1 MGIIVPVLTLVFL
14 LFAKVSH
21 GDSNPRV
28 ILVGGSVGS
37 WKVPDSPNNTLNHW
51 AENNRFKVGDFIVWK
66 YDMKVDSVLQVT
78 KEDYESCNTANPLK
92 QYNDGNTKVELDK
105 SGPYFF
111 ISGAPG
117 NCAKGEKITLVVLAE
132 RKSGGGSSSGDAPK
146 VSPVSPTAQTP
157 APAPGPA
164 AAHNAAVGLK
174 VASGWFLTAVVVGL
188 AMA

>member
-21 GDSNPRV
+21 GATNPRV

-51 AENNRFKVGDFIVWK
+51 AENNRFKVGDFLVWK

-78 KEDYESCNTANPLK
+78 KEDYDSCNTAKPLK
-92 QYNDGNTKVELDK
+92 QYNDGVTKVELDK

-117 NCAKGEKITLVVLAE
+117 NCAKGEKITLVVLSE
-132 RKSGGGSSSGDAPK
+132 RKSGGGGAGAPK
-146 VSPVSPTAQTP
+146 ASPASPTAQTP
-157 APAPGPA
+157 VSAPAP
-164 AAHNAAVGLK
+164 AHNAAYGLK
-174 VASGWFLTAVVVGL
+174 VGNGWFLITAVVIGL